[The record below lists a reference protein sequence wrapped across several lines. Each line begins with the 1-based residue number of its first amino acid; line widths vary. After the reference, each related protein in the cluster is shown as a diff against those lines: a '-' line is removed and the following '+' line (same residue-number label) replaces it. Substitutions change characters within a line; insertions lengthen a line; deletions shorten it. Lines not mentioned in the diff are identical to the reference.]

1 MRINSWFSANLFT
14 SRMLGSLFLF
24 TFTKK
29 SLKVQSRKLCN
40 NKYMIASTQ
49 ITNTEIFAF
58 IAVLGFV
65 KFRLLT
71 EKTIETVKKLT
82 TFKNIASFKGKL
94 LQN

>member
-1 MRINSWFSANLFT
+1 
-14 SRMLGSLFLF
+14 
-24 TFTKK
+24 
-29 SLKVQSRKLCN
+29 
-40 NKYMIASTQ
+40 MIASTQ

-82 TFKNIASFKGKL
+82 PF
-94 LQN
+94 